1 MVSPAITTIVKI
13 METLPE
19 ETQSQVVEHLRE
31 WLLDNTLWDK
41 QIEADAESGKLDKF
55 IVKLQG
61 KKPVRILS
69 PRLLNPEDVHKFKME
84 VEALE
89 ELIEDIGL
97 GNAMQGAEHG
107 EFVSEDEIQKILR
120 KED

>member
-31 WLLDNTLWDK
+31 CLLDNTLWDK

-61 KKPVRILS
+61 KKTVRILS
-69 PRLLNPEDVHKFKME
+69 PRLLNPEGVHKFKME